1 LSAVRIA
8 VLLSLAAP
16 ALARGQGQHEHMTA
30 PAPSLAGP
38 DGISMRRMSSG
49 TAWLPDSGPL
59 HGHHVM
65 LGDWTVM
72 VHYSAFFQYIRE
84 FGIRGGY
91 QFGSV
96 NWVMLAAT
104 RALGGAEGRGG
115 AVRLRVMAS
124 AEPWTVGATGYPE
137 LLQVVEPYRGDLL
150 TDRQHPHD
158 LVSEAAA
165 QYERNV
171 ASNLALSLYAGP
183 VGEPALGPVA
193 FMHRPSAEYDPI
205 APLGHHL
212 QDFTHTSF
220 GVVTVGA
227 FTRSLKLEASAF
239 NGAHPDE
246 DRTGFDPVRLN
257 SYGGRIT
264 VNPHPEWSVATWFG
278 HLAAQPGAHAH
289 DAFDRVGLSVIH
301 ARRDWSSALV
311 WAANVEDA
319 RLRNSVLL
327 ESTVRLARRLRASR
341 ARYRRAHA
349 RLRAQSRGVSL
360 IGGDGR
366 GPGDGAGPA
375 GGAET
380 VLREQEPGG
389 GDDLGERRTEIALN
403 RRCERATTHAPADDL
418 PRRRTRAAAP
428 ALAERASC
436 SDWALLGRAPMCRR
450 LPSTSRWGSSAR

>member
-16 ALARGQGQHEHMTA
+16 ALARGQGQHEHMMA

-227 FTRSLKLEASAF
+227 FTRSIKLEASVF

-327 ESTVRLARRLRASR
+327 ESTVRLDRANAVFGRAEYVRRTSEDLALVGSVRPELDIGALTLGYARRV
-341 ARYRRAHA
+341 ARYR
-349 RLRAQSRGVSL
+349 SL
-360 IGGDGR
+360 
-366 GPGDGAGPA
+366 A
-375 GGAET
+375 
-380 VLREQEPGG
+380 
-389 GDDLGERRTEIALN
+389 
-403 RRCERATTHAPADDL
+403 AT
-418 PRRRTRAAAP
+418 AAAQGTVRVLP
-428 ALAERASC
+428 EEL
-436 SDWALLGRAPMCRR
+436 R
-450 LPSTSRWGSSAR
+450 LFYGSRSPVGVTISVNVGPR